1 MRRISTGG
9 IVIVLG
15 GPQQKA
21 LSVRGASMPVIAQA
35 PLLEIESSDEH

>member
-1 MRRISTGG
+1 LRRISIGG

-21 LSVRGASMPVIAQA
+21 LFRQGRTYAG
-35 PLLEIESSDEH
+35 D